1 MRTNIDY
8 QIVADRVGAIK
19 EQISSKSDTPVTI
32 MAVTKGFGV
41 EAVMAA
47 NNAGINDFGEN
58 YAQEML
64 TKQSFLKESNEYS
77 ELLWH
82 FIGNLQRNKVRKIAG
97 QVCKWHS
104 VDSLPLGMEIA
115 KRSEHPKVLVQVNMT
130 GAKEQGGVD
139 PTTTPVL
146 VDELLGIGVNV
157 VGLMTIGDHAD
168 RKATRIYFQKLK
180 KMTQTLN
187 LAECSMG
194 MSGDYDLAIEAGT
207 TILRLGTAI
216 FGNRDD
222 G

>member
-1 MRTNIDY
+1 
-8 QIVADRVGAIK
+8 
-19 EQISSKSDTPVTI
+19 
-32 MAVTKGFGV
+32 MAVTKGFGA
-41 EAVMAA
+41 EAVKAA
-47 NNAGINDFGEN
+47 NNAGLNDFGEN

-64 TKQSFLKESNEYS
+64 TKQSFLKESSKYS

-82 FIGNLQRNKVRKIAG
+82 FIGNLQRNKVRKIAD

-115 KRSEHPKVLVQVNMT
+115 KRSVKPKVLVQVNMT

-139 PTTTPVL
+139 PTTAPIL
-146 VDELLGIGVNV
+146 VDELLGIGVDV

-180 KMTQTLN
+180 KMTLMLN

-194 MSGDYDLAIEAGT
+194 MSGDYDLAIETGT

-216 FGNRDD
+216 FGNRYD

>member
-1 MRTNIDY
+1 LRTNIDY

-19 EQISSKSDTPVTI
+19 EQVSSKSDTPVTI

-41 EAVMAA
+41 EAVKAA
-47 NNAGINDFGEN
+47 NHAGINDFGEN

-64 TKQSFLKESNEYS
+64 TKQSLLKESSKHS

-82 FIGNLQRNKVRKIAG
+82 FIGNLQRNKVRKIAD

-115 KRSEHPKVLVQVNMT
+115 KRSAKPKVLVQVNMT

-139 PTTTPVL
+139 PTTAPIL
-146 VDELLGIGVNV
+146 VDELLGRGVDV

-168 RKATRIYFQKLK
+168 RNATLIHFQELK
-180 KMTQTLN
+180 KMTRMLN
-187 LAECSMG
+187 LTECSMG